1 MGRRGIAVA
10 AVLMIVFGLVEIVT
24 AFTHRFFGIS
34 TAEIAASTNSAAAI
48 GALYIAAGVL
58 VLTMRK
64 WAAAL
69 ALLCLILDIA
79 GRVGLVVLGLFPL
92 DSVEQIIAIVAG
104 TLIAGFFAIY
114 IVLRWNLFA

>member
-10 AVLMIVFGLVEIVT
+10 ALLMIVSGLAEIVT
-24 AFTHRFFGIS
+24 AFTHHFFGIL

-48 GALYIAAGVL
+48 GALYIAAGVFI
-58 VLTMRK
+58 LTMRK

-79 GRVGLVVLGLFPL
+79 GRVALVVLGLFPL
-92 DSVEQIIAIVAG
+92 DSVEQVIAIVAG
-104 TLIAGFFAIY
+104 TLIAGSFAIY
-114 IVLRWNLFA
+114 IVFRWNLFA